1 MNSLEIRELERRCT
15 AANRKTEK
23 RIRTVRER
31 TINQRVMIPMAAYM
45 AAVLAKSVVGLQ

>member
-23 RIRTVRER
+23 KKDPNGTG
-31 TINQRVMIPMAAYM
+31 ADH
-45 AAVLAKSVVGLQ
+45 